1 MDFQLPKYR
10 YSIPNFTPVSNRE
23 EIIQDSVSYCNLK
36 FLLNSSTHFIDF
48 KDPLI
53 LCLIAEIIFCD
64 SFGPSDFCDEILVI
78 CCYRQL
84 NVSYYIQSINL
95 INPADAEH
103 ESCSLCKNCS

>member
-1 MDFQLPKYR
+1 MTDFQLPKCR
-10 YSIPNFTPVSNRE
+10 YSIANFTPASNRE

-36 FLLNSSTHFIDF
+36 FLQNSSTLFFDF

-53 LCLIAEIIFCD
+53 LCLIPEIIFCY

-84 NVSYYIQSINL
+84 NVGYYMKSINL
-95 INPADAEH
+95 INPADA
-103 ESCSLCKNCS
+103 